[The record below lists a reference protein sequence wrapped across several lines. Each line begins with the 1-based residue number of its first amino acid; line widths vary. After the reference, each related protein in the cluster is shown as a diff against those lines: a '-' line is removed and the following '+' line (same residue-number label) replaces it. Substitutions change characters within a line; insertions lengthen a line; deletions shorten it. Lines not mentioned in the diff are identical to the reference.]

1 MTRTPDDTNTPVTYS
16 REEARL
22 IREALHQ
29 ESKAMVCPRCGGN
42 LALGQ
47 PAAAGGTVPPVWE
60 VRCEQCR
67 RSLFVSDLP
76 ATRRPKEG

>member
-1 MTRTPDDTNTPVTYS
+1 
-16 REEARL
+16 
-22 IREALHQ
+22 
-29 ESKAMVCPRCGGN
+29 MVCPRCGGN
-42 LALGQ
+42 LSLGQ

-76 ATRRPKEG
+76 ATRRPSQG